1 MVMNSQNPL
10 SFFNKFI
17 DSNYITDIKTGFY
30 SEAFFNGSTYEVDKV
45 KECIM
50 IAEEDVDGLVFSCVY
65 FKEYLAN
72 ILAKEC
78 SKAIEGLDYLLLNEP
93 NLKKSLSLVAAYATS
108 LKSLQ
113 KIASTDG
120 KLKKYP
126 AIADSLNRAIQYLE
140 FKAEAYGIYLK
151 GASVSNSQDNTE
163 KLIWND
169 KINTLTT
176 LIHELTTG
184 KLNFGE
190 EYIKAKSK
198 NDVIMFIVN
207 NFKDKEGAD
216 LSYDTIKNYL
226 KPGRL
231 GARAKENSA
240 IPPSKVLK
248 K

>member
-1 MVMNSQNPL
+1 MNSQGPF
-10 SFFNKFI
+10 SFFSKFI
-17 DSNYITDIKTGFY
+17 DSNFLTDIKNSFY
-30 SEAFFNGSTYEVDKV
+30 GEAFFNGSTYEVDKA

-50 IAEEDVDGLVFSCVY
+50 VAKEDVDGLVFSRVY

-72 ILAKEC
+72 ILSKEC
-78 SKAIEGLDYLLLNEP
+78 SKAIEGLDNLLLHEP
-93 NLKKSLSLVAAYATS
+93 NLKKSQALVAAYATS

-113 KIASTDG
+113 KIVSTDG

-126 AIADSLNRAIQYLE
+126 AIAESINRAIE
-140 FKAEAYGIYLK
+140 FIEYKAEAYGIYLK
-151 GASVSNSQDNTE
+151 GASVSNSHDKTE

-190 EYIKAKSK
+190 QYITAKSK
-198 NDVIMFIVN
+198 NDVIMLIVN
-207 NFKDKEGAD
+207 NFKDKEGKD

-240 IPPSKVLK
+240 IPMSKLLK